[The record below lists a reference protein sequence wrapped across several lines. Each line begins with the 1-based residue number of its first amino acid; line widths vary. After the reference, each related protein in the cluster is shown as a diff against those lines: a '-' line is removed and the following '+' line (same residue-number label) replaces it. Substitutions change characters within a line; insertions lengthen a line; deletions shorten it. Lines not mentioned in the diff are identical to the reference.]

1 MKKFTIFGFK
11 FLFDIKKKDSSD
23 EEKYSDSYFLKEK
36 VFLFDIGIIFNY
48 SFIKNT
54 YTF

>member
-1 MKKFTIFGFK
+1 MKKFTILGFK

-36 VFLFDIGIIFNY
+36 VFINLLNLINFQHFQY
-48 SFIKNT
+48 
-54 YTF
+54 